1 MAISA
6 RTLHVRSKPSF
17 NSEPALWIG
26 LLGSVFSLAHA
37 FRLKL
42 TVDQQGAIIAVTIGV
57 LALTTRQ
64 SVVPAYRRDP
74 VAVPVVPAAPVV
86 VPLRCLYPSPI
97 QWRHRWA

>member
-1 MAISA
+1 MRRKLS
-6 RTLHVRSKPSF
+6 L

-26 LLGSVFSLAHA
+26 LLGAVFSLALA
-37 FRLKL
+37 FGLRL

-57 LALTTRQ
+57 LALITRQ

-86 VPLRCLYPSPI
+86 VPAPVFLHPSPV